1 MGVVCGRPLDRAPH
15 HTPDVKVAMLFV
27 SDAVAERTA
36 TCLFNQEFFHQFII
50 YTQQLPQ
57 RIFDS

>member
-1 MGVVCGRPLDRAPH
+1 MRPALRAPH
-15 HTPDVKVAMLFV
+15 HTPDAKVAMLCV
-27 SDAVAERTA
+27 SDAGAERTA

-57 RIFDS
+57 RISDS

>member
-1 MGVVCGRPLDRAPH
+1 MRTALRAPH
-15 HTPDVKVAMLFV
+15 HTPDAKVTMLFV
-27 SDAVAERTA
+27 SDAGAERTA

-57 RIFDS
+57 RISDS